1 MRFTVIDKNTGEY
14 PDLREIA
21 LNEDWA
27 DGLVCCDMQGFA
39 LEEDGSLILQ
49 DEYGNFRYCPSD
61 RFEIVFEEGE
71 LVSLTAENA
80 ELKARLEK
88 AVELPCK
95 VGDVV
100 YESNIDRNIVSTYTI
115 KKISIFQY
123 GTRYDWEL
131 IDGIYSNVNGFYDI
145 ALGKTIFLS
154 KDQAEAKLKEI
165 KEKSL

>member
-1 MRFTVIDKNTGEY
+1 MNKQDIA
-14 PDLREIA
+14 EIA
-21 LNEDWA
+21 EL
-27 DGLVCCDMQGFA
+27 LVKAYEKNLYGERKDSFDAMA
-39 LEEDGSLILQ
+39 ESVVEKIESLEK
-49 DEYGNFRYCPSD
+49 
-61 RFEIVFEEGE
+61 
-71 LVSLTAENA
+71 ENA

-131 IDGIYSNVNGFYDI
+131 IDGIYSNVPGFYDI

-154 KDQAEAKLKEI
+154 KEQAEAKLKEL
-165 KEKSL
+165 KEKEE

>member
-1 MRFTVIDKNTGEY
+1 MYEDENAFIDSLFASIINLKDEIESLKNSKRTSKAKNKKLKAKIES
-14 PDLREIA
+14 
-21 LNEDWA
+21 
-27 DGLVCCDMQGFA
+27 
-39 LEEDGSLILQ
+39 LEK
-49 DEYGNFRYCPSD
+49 
-61 RFEIVFEEGE
+61 
-71 LVSLTAENA
+71 ENA

-100 YESNIDRNIVSTYTI
+100 YESNIDRNIVNTYTI
-115 KKISIFQY
+115 KEISIFPY

-131 IDGIYSNVNGFYDI
+131 IDGIYSNVPGFFDM

-165 KEKSL
+165 KEKEE